1 MTAARVM
8 TAGLVAALLLSACD
22 ADMPDP
28 SGSPESVDDGTTS
41 DAEAASDAADEPGT
55 AVTSDEE
62 EGSADRSPTTETSQ
76 PFAEGLG
83 LPAIDVQ
90 PVGSG
95 AGERPELTW
104 DAVDAAARYTVTVF
118 GPDDAPYWAWEGT
131 QPVVRV
137 GGADLP
143 DEAAG
148 PALSEGMSWVV
159 VAHDADG
166 APIALSERW
175 PISP

>member
-1 MTAARVM
+1 MTAARVV
-8 TAGLVAALLLSACD
+8 TAGLVAAALLLSACD
-22 ADMPDP
+22 ADRPGS
-28 SGSPESVDDGTTS
+28 SGSPSVDDGTTS
-41 DAEAASDAADEPGT
+41 DAEAAGDAADGSGT
-55 AVTSDEE
+55 AETSDEE
-62 EGSADRSPTTETSQ
+62 EGAADRSPPTQTSQ

-83 LPAIDVQ
+83 LPAIYVQ

-95 AGERPELTW
+95 AGERPELSW
-104 DAVDAAARYTVTVF
+104 DAVDDAARYTVTVF

-131 QPVVRV
+131 QPAVRV

-143 DEAAG
+143 DAAAG